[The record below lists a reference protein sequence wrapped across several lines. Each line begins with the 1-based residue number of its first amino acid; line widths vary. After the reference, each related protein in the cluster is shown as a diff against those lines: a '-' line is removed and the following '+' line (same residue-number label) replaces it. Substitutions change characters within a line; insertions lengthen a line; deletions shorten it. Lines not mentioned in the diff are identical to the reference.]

1 MSSSPLL
8 SLTSN
13 DGWTAQDAFEGTL
26 IFGGN
31 GSGKTSGSGKDIA
44 KSFLSAGFGGLVMTV
59 KVDEARRWQSYAEET
74 GRGNDVI
81 LVQPGLNATLN
92 FLDYEAS
99 RSGAGA
105 GLTYELVNVLQI
117 AMDGGRES
125 GDNANPFWK
134 DSVAQL
140 LTNAIDLCLMST
152 GSVSLPTIVSI
163 IRTAPLSPQDAAT
176 LTYDV
181 PRREALRASQGIVW
195 ADVSECAKLL
205 TQAFE
210 KTKGTDRNVDFRET
224 YEFFV
229 REWATLDART
239 RSNIVATLMSR
250 LSGLLRSPFR
260 QLFCEKTTA
269 PPDLTFDG
277 KIIILNLPVK
287 EFGEVGR
294 YAQVLYK
301 TIWQRAVERRG
312 SHGRPVFLWADE
324 AQFFVTKYDM
334 LFQQTARS
342 SRAASVYLTQSVV
355 NFRAALDGGN
365 SVNISDSLLGTLQT
379 KIFHANACPL
389 TNEYAERLH
398 GAELQS
404 VGNMSVGGG
413 GVTGGYQ
420 RMMLPILPAVK
431 FSPLKKGGNVNHRVV
446 EAYLYQAGRI
456 WKGNDGKHNKNWLL
470 TSFNQDR

>member
-1 MSSSPLL
+1 MSNANLL
-8 SLTSN
+8 QLTAN
-13 DGWTAQDAFEGTL
+13 DVWTIQDAYEGTL
-26 IFGGN
+26 ILGGN
-31 GSGKTSGSGKDIA
+31 GSGKTSASGKDIA
-44 KSFLSAGFGGLVMTV
+44 KAFLKKWFGGLVMTV
-59 KVDEARRWQSYAEET
+59 KVDEARQWQRYAEET
-74 GRGNDVI
+74 GRGRDIV
-81 LVQPGLNATLN
+81 LVQPGATAALN
-92 FLDYEAS
+92 FLDYEAT

-105 GLTYELVNVLQI
+105 GLTHELVNVLQI
-117 AMDGGRES
+117 AMDGGRERGS
-125 GDNANPFWK
+125 SENPFWE

-140 LTNAIDLCLMST
+140 LTNSIDLSLMAT
-152 GSVSLPTIVSI
+152 GSVSLPKIVSI

-176 LTYDV
+176 LSYDLL
-181 PRREALRASQGIVW
+181 RREAIMASKGFVW
-195 ADVSECAKLL
+195 ADSSECAKFL
-205 TQAFE
+205 TRAYE
-210 KTKGTDRNVDFRET
+210 NTKGSERSADFRET
-224 YEFFV
+224 YEFFI
-229 REWATLDART
+229 REWAQLDTRT

-260 QLFCEKTTA
+260 QLFSEKTTA
-269 PPDLTFDG
+269 PPDITFDG
-277 KIIILNLPVK
+277 KIVVLNLPVK

-355 NFRAALDGGN
+355 NFRAALDSGD
-365 SVNISDSLLGTLQT
+365 SANISDSLLGTLQT

-389 TNEYAERLH
+389 TNEYSERLH

-404 VGNMSVGGG
+404 VGNMSLGAG
-413 GVTGGYQ
+413 GVSGGFQ

-431 FSPLKKGGNVNHRVV
+431 FSSLRKGGVANNRVV
-446 EAYLYQAGRI
+446 DAYIYQAGRI
-456 WKGNDGKHNKNWLL
+456 WKGNDGKHNKNWLV
-470 TSFNQDR
+470 TSFHQDR